1 MTGTTAVD
9 IDERR
14 GRLGGYE
21 AKYVG
26 ESDIEVKD
34 DGR

>member
-14 GRLGGYE
+14 VRLGGYE

-26 ESDIEVKD
+26 KSDVEVKD